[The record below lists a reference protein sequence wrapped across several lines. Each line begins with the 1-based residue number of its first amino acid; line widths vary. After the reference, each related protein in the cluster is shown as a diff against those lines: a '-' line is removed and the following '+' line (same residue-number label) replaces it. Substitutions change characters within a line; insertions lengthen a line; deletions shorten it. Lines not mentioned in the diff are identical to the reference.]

1 MTAEFLACASAGCSP
16 YQLVRRV
23 KSPESLARK
32 IRDWQGSNAR
42 RPIDDLLRYTVLTE
56 SPDELVAAAVQTADA
71 LTERGWQVAYAMH
84 SYTDGS
90 RYKGLHAYLRT
101 PDISRIE
108 IQWHSI
114 ASVQDQGTD
123 DTVVRDRS
131 QRARDRRRADSRPA
145 DSAWRLSAQLRPPDG
160 IDDLTELGG
169 KRVAVNNYS
178 DSRRTAATNEGPALL
193 APAPRTAH
201 RPTTAFEQERRDR
214 AMKLY
219 LVKEDERLVWVAALA
234 HEQMY
239 AYVANTG
246 KFHDNNAL
254 RNDYYMERWF
264 SYEEI
269 GSAEARRLIDQ
280 GVGTLNED
288 DHSDALH

>member
-1 MTAEFLACASAGCSP
+1 MPPAPYRPPEPSTLHQAFAASRPLDWGGTSLSAADLARRHGAKASRKSLRLLKDAVAVEPRITAEFLASLPPAASP

-56 SPDELVAAAVQTADA
+56 SPDDLVAAAVQTADA

-90 RYKGLHAYLRT
+90 RYKGIHAYLRT

-108 IQWHSI
+108 VQWHSI
-114 ASVQDQGTD
+114 ASVRIKELTTQWYEIDRSAHATD
-123 DTVVRDRS
+123 DERTA
-131 QRARDRRRADSRPA
+131 ARQKCVEA
-145 DSAWRLSAQLRPPDG
+145 SAQLRPPDG

-178 DSRRTAATNEGPALL
+178 DSRRTAATERRPDPAR
-193 APAPRTAH
+193 PGTAAQH
-201 RPTTAFEQERRDR
+201 TRPTTALDR
-214 AMKLY
+214 T
-219 LVKEDERLVWVAALA
+219 D
-234 HEQMY
+234 
-239 AYVANTG
+239 G
-246 KFHDNNAL
+246 
-254 RNDYYMERWF
+254 
-264 SYEEI
+264 I
-269 GSAEARRLIDQ
+269 AR
-280 GVGTLNED
+280 
-288 DHSDALH
+288 